1 MCYIIRNA
9 RFEFYLLLSFLL
21 SISTI
26 IFSIMLFS
34 IRIPSDENMKRYNI
48 ARRALA
54 LAYLIVGIF
63 NCYKTIISSIY
74 SIDLNLIRTLTLV
87 SASYQ
92 ALLFTF
98 ALLMLIQP
106 AYVSVRRVSYQFGI
120 ISFVLAILLVLLH
133 NVSSVIY
140 NYFYGILYSII

>member
-1 MCYIIRNA
+1 
-9 RFEFYLLLSFLL
+9 
-21 SISTI
+21 
-26 IFSIMLFS
+26 MLFS